1 MTEPKDISEVSM
13 ELYKKLSPYTQE
25 ERHRITQAVM
35 ILLGD
40 NNGQNSRSLTSLTSV
55 TKIIG
60 AQQDLTSAR
69 EFFAEKN
76 PQNKGEELAVAAR
89 YIELSEQLEEYSKA
103 EIKAVFAEAR
113 KNFDDK
119 NFGRDIDNAKRQ
131 AGLFISGTGRDANKL
146 SYAGQQF
153 VDALPDREA
162 AAKYRRAKKSKGV
175 KKSTKDKDK
184 IN

>member
-1 MTEPKDISEVSM
+1 MPEPKDISEVSI
-13 ELYKKLSPYTQE
+13 ELYKKLSPFSQE

-40 NNGQNSRSLTSLTSV
+40 NISQNSRPLAPG
-55 TKIIG
+55 TKVVG
-60 AQQDLTSAR
+60 AQQDHTNAP

-89 YIELSEQLEEYSKA
+89 YRELSEEAKEHSKA
-103 EIKAVFAEAR
+103 DIKAVFAEAR

-119 NFGRDIDNAKRQ
+119 NFGRDMDNAKRQ

-146 SYAGQQF
+146 SYQGVQF

-162 AAKYRRAKKSKGV
+162 AAKHRRPKKSKRV
-175 KKSTKDKDK
+175 KKTAKDIDK
-184 IN
+184 K